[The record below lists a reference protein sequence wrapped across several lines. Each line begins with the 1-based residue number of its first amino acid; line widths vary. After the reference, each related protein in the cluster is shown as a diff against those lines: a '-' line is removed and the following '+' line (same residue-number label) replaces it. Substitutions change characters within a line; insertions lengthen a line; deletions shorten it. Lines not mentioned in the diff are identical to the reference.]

1 MSPHGVR
8 LSGAPDAPPMTG
20 CLSANRAFAVKLL
33 RNGIVAVPEVFGA
46 GCFALFRAEE
56 RGQPGGNARSGDV
69 GEQYRRLDAPDSSP
83 KLADRQRRTEERK
96 ALREP
101 WKFGGYQSSTKQLWP
116 QRGPLYRVDGPSGFT
131 QVAEESWKDH

>member
-1 MSPHGVR
+1 
-8 LSGAPDAPPMTG
+8 MTG
-20 CLSANRAFAVKLL
+20 CSSANRAFAVKLL
-33 RNGIVAVPEVFGA
+33 RNGIVAVPEVFDA
-46 GCFALFRAEE
+46 GCSALFRAEE

-83 KLADRQRRTEERK
+83 KLADGQRRTEERK

-116 QRGPLYRVDGPSGFT
+116 QRGSLYRVDGPSGFT